1 MGGQGWLAGAKSDM
15 GIGYRLAWVD
25 PECIGSTAALARAT
39 HLISR
44 VRLLRIPYFM
54 WRMIGRE
61 RLDVQIKTEFA
72 G

>member
-1 MGGQGWLAGAKSDM
+1 MAGAERGM